1 MKNKLVLLFLL
12 VACLLCC
19 TEQESGIGKS
29 EGERF
34 FDTSGAEHRL
44 SRIVDKLRL
53 RNDSTDFVSDF
64 VEAYGYPLWKE
75 AILFPAEEHEI
86 YAVPVRS
93 EFSGAEIESIWFFF
107 VGKEITTYRILT
119 RRAMTRAV
127 DDYVEQN
134 WMFDYFTTYAL
145 QRKPSSGLTIT
156 PEIPSASTR
165 SINGYLIERCNHII
179 SYAYGEA
186 TDHGYHCW
194 YEIEIYYNRDDTSFD
209 VFSPGGGGISAAG
222 NGSVDGGYYDGGG
235 SGGGSSGS
243 GSDDNGPKS
252 PITVRKDIQEK
263 IDKELMG
270 NCGFKETLG
279 LVGDLG
285 KLIGGVVLQGAEGGF
300 SAGYNSKYKYMQ
312 FPEGWDGDVT
322 DKMFMEELIHYLQDQ
337 FYPGGINGLYP
348 SSKTNLEFEAKVL
361 VDLYRAGKC
370 EDEFGM
376 ALPRGDSVVLQRIE
390 GTDIDIN
397 EYRSFLNAIK
407 NGEMTSEVF
416 LDMLNKFNE
425 FTPYPE
431 YKDKVNSQ
439 LQPRLLNNFGK
450 QFMSNKCK

>member
-75 AILFPAEEHEI
+75 AISFSDEGYEV
-86 YAVPVRS
+86 YAVPVCS
-93 EFSGAEIESIWFFF
+93 ELPGAEIESIWFFF
-107 VGKEITTYRILT
+107 MDKEITTYRILT

-145 QRKPSSGLTIT
+145 KKKPSSGLTII
-156 PEIPSASTR
+156 PEEPSTSTR
-165 SINGYLIERCNHII
+165 VIDEIVERRRCNHII
-179 SYAYGEA
+179 SYNKGSSDVY
-186 TDHGYHCW
+186 DHGYHCW
-194 YEIEIYYNRDDTSFD
+194 SVYAFVSVIGLFD
-209 VFSPGGGGISAAG
+209 VHSPGGGGTGAVG
-222 NGSVDGGYYDGGG
+222 NGYTDGGYNDG
-235 SGGGSSGS
+235 GGGSSGS
-243 GSDDNGPKS
+243 DDNGSKDS
-252 PITVRKDIQEK
+252 LRERKEVQEK
-263 IDKELMG
+263 IEKELMD
-270 NCGFKETLG
+270 NCGFKAALQ
-279 LVGDLG
+279 LVGGLD
-285 KLIGGVVLQGAEGGF
+285 KLDGGVVLQGAEGHF
-300 SAGYNSKYKYMQ
+300 SAGYNPKDKSFH

-370 EDEFGM
+370 DEDFDM
-376 ALPRGDSVVLQRIE
+376 PLPRGDSVVLQRIKD
-390 GTDIDIN
+390 TDIDIN

-431 YKDKVNSQ
+431 YKGKVNSQ